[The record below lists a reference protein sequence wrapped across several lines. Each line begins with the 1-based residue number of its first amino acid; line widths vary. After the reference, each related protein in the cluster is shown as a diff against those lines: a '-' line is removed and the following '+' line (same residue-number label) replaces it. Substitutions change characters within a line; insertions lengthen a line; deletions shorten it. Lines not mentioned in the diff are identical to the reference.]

1 MPHDAPEAQ
10 ARNNIDTQL
19 AAAGWVVQSFKD
31 LDLSA
36 GRGVAIREFPL
47 VNGPADYLL
56 YVDRRAVGVVEA
68 KPEGTTLT
76 GVEIQTAKYGEG
88 VPAKVPAPIRPLPF
102 VYQSTGVETRFTCTL
117 DPEPRSRAV
126 FRFHRPE
133 TLGRWLGRELLVAP
147 IAAAAGRER
156 PLTLRHRYRKMPAVP
171 ADGLWPAQHE
181 AIEKLER
188 SLAAD
193 RPRALIQMA
202 TGSGKTFTAVNSIYR
217 LVKHGGA
224 ERVLFLVDRA
234 NLGRQTLEEF
244 QKFRVPGDG
253 RLFTELYNV
262 QLLESNRIDPVARV
276 VIGTIQRMYSVLKG
290 EPDLAPEVDE
300 ESLGGIEALIQQPV
314 EVAYSAA
321 LPPESFD
328 VVFVDECHRSI
339 YTLWRQVLE
348 YFDAHIVGLT
358 ATPSKQTLG
367 FFNRNL
373 VMEYGH
379 EQAVADGVNVDFD
392 VYRIRTRITEG
403 GSTVEAGAY
412 VDHRARDSRRKRWE
426 KLDEDLTYG
435 AGELDRDV
443 VTPDQIRT
451 VVRAFRDRLFTEI
464 FPGRSEV
471 PKTLIFA
478 KDDSHADDIVQ
489 IVREE
494 FGRGNDFAQKITYKT
509 GTARVV
515 ELVTGADGSTEEK
528 VSWISTGVRA
538 EHLLSS
544 FRNSFN
550 PRIVVTVDMIATGT
564 DVKPLEI
571 VLFMRAV
578 KSRNLFEQMKGRGVR
593 VIRSSDLQTVTPDAE
608 AKTRFVIVDAV
619 GVCETEL
626 MDSKPLD
633 KKPGV
638 SLQQVMSAVGQG
650 NTDPEVVSTLAS
662 RLARLDRA
670 STPAE
675 RKGVQEASGG
685 VSLAQMAAA
694 LLASLDPDA
703 VEDRARTDAGG
714 ADPTPLQLEIA
725 GEALRAEALEVLA
738 SRPRLREHIVML
750 KRDKEQVI
758 DALSVDTLLL
768 AGFSQDARDRQQ
780 ELVRSFEAFLEEH
793 RDEIEALQVLYSQPH
808 SRRLSYHEAR
818 ALAQAIQAPPRSWTP
833 EALWEAYKA
842 LDASKVRGTPTRVL
856 GDLVSLV
863 RFAMHRSDELAPSR
877 EVAVE
882 RFAAWMA
889 VQQSGGRTF
898 TPGQVR
904 WLEAIRDH
912 VAANLEITPDDFHD
926 APFAQWGGLGAAQR
940 EFGDGFLPLL
950 DELTQVLAA

>member
-1 MPHDAPEAQ
+1 M
-10 ARNNIDTQL
+10 
-19 AAAGWVVQSFKD
+19 VQSFKD

-36 GRGVAIREFPL
+36 GPGVAVREFPL
-47 VNGPADYLL
+47 AHGTADYLL
-56 YVDRRAVGVVEA
+56 YVNRRAVGVVEA
-68 KPEGTTLT
+68 KAEGSTLT

-88 VPAKVPAPIRPLPF
+88 VPANVPAPVRPLPF
-102 VYQSTGVETRFTCTL
+102 VYQSTGVETRFTCLL
-117 DPEPRSRAV
+117 DPDPRSRAV

-133 TLGRWLGRELLVAP
+133 TLAQWIGHDTLVAP
-147 IAAAAGRER
+147 PSAAAARER
-156 PLTLRHRYRKMPAVP
+156 PLTLRARYRTMPPVP
-171 ADGLWPAQHE
+171 ADGLWPAQHR
-181 AIEKLER
+181 AIENLQR

-202 TGSGKTFTAVNSIYR
+202 TGSGKTFTAVNAAYR
-217 LVKHGGA
+217 LVKRGGTQ
-224 ERVLFLVDRA
+224 RVLFLVDRA

-262 QLLESNRIDPVARV
+262 QFLQSNRIDPVARV
-276 VIGTIQRMYSVLKG
+276 VIGTIQRMYSILKG
-290 EPDLAPEVDE
+290 EEELDPGQDE
-300 ESLGGIEALIQQPV
+300 ESLGGLEALIRKPV

-328 VVFVDECHRSI
+328 LVFVDECHRSI

-348 YFDAHIVGLT
+348 YFDAHLVGLT

-367 FFNRNL
+367 FFNKNL

-392 VYRIRTRITEG
+392 VYRIRTRITEQ
-403 GSTVEAGAY
+403 GSRVEAGAY
-412 VDHRARDSRRKRWE
+412 VDRRERDSRRKRWE
-426 KLDEDLTYG
+426 QLDEDLAYG
-435 AGELDRDV
+435 SGELDDAV
-443 VTPDQIRT
+443 VAPDQIRT

-464 FPGRSEV
+464 FPGRTEV

-494 FGRGNDFAQKITYKT
+494 FGRGNDFAQKITYRT

-515 ELVTGADGSTEEK
+515 EVVRNPDGTTEEVVTWK
-528 VSWISTGVRA
+528 SSGVKP
-538 EHLLSS
+538 EDLLSS

-550 PRIVVTVDMIATGT
+550 PRVVVTVDMIATGT

-571 VLFMRAV
+571 VFFMRSV

-593 VIRSSDLQTVTPDAE
+593 VIRASDLKGVTPDAD
-608 AKTRFVIVDAV
+608 AKSRFVIVDAV
-619 GVCETEL
+619 GVCETDL
-626 MDSKPLD
+626 MDTKPLD

-638 SLQQVMSAVGQG
+638 SLQQVLAAVGQG
-650 NTDPEVVSTLAS
+650 NTDAEVVSTLAS

-670 STPAE
+670 ATPAE
-675 RKGVQEASGG
+675 RRGVEEASGG
-685 VSLAQMAAA
+685 MSLARMAAA
-694 LLASLDPDA
+694 LVAALDPDV
-703 VEDRARTDAGG
+703 VEARARAGAGG
-714 ADPTPLQLEIA
+714 AEPTPLQREIA
-725 GEALRAEALEVLA
+725 GEALRMEALEVLA
-738 SRPRLREHIVML
+738 SQPRLREHIVML

-758 DALSVDTLLL
+758 DGVSVDTLLES
-768 AGFSQDARDRQQ
+768 GFSQDARDRQ
-780 ELVRSFEAFLEEH
+780 EALVRSFEAFLAEH
-793 RDEIEALQVLYSQPH
+793 RDDIDALQILYSQPYA
-808 SRRLSYHEAR
+808 RRLGYAEAR
-818 ALAQAIQAPPRSWTP
+818 ALAQAIQAPPRAWTP
-833 EALWEAYKA
+833 EALWDAYRA

-863 RFAMHRSDELAPSR
+863 RFAMHQRDELAPSR
-877 EVAVE
+877 EVAEE
-882 RFAAWMA
+882 RFAAWMS
-889 VQQSGGRTF
+889 VQQGGGRAF
-898 TPGQVR
+898 TPAQRR

-912 VAANLEITPDDFHD
+912 VAANLEITPDDFQD
-926 APFAQWGGLGAAQR
+926 SPFAQWGGLGAAQR
-940 EFGDGFLPLL
+940 EFGGGLLPLL